1 VIVTQDERDERLV
14 AELEALRAL
23 KKASGILDFECTG
36 EPPDRYSI
44 TLRGKGI
51 SRDTSARA
59 DVEFVELHKIDLRL
73 PYSYPRRPPDIRWL
87 TPIFHPNISFSGF
100 INLKD
105 VGLPWVSDL
114 GLDVVCERLWDVA
127 RLQYMDLD
135 KATNYAAK
143 NWFEDESTLRL
154 PVDHRP
160 LRDRSAPQGGNVIRY
175 QRRGGQRI
183 SLPAARDAND
193 VFFIG
198 EDTPTPSL
206 PIRTAPRP
214 RPSHDDDDVLYIG
227 DD

>member
-1 VIVTQDERDERLV
+1 MTQQARHERLAV
-14 AELEALRAL
+14 ELEAMRAL
-23 KKASGILDFECTG
+23 KKASNILDFECTG

-44 TLRGKGI
+44 TLHGKGI
-51 SRDTSARA
+51 SRDTSPRA
-59 DVEFVELHKIDLRL
+59 DVELVERHKIDLRL
-73 PYSYPRRPPDIRWL
+73 PYSYPRRPPDIRWI

-105 VGLPWVSDL
+105 VGLPWDQDL

-127 RLQYMDLD
+127 RSQFMDLD

-143 NWFEDESTLRL
+143 NWFEDELTLQL
-154 PVDHRP
+154 PVDHRV

-175 QRRGGQRI
+175 QRRGDQRL
-183 SLPAARDAND
+183 SLPAARDAAE

-198 EDTPTPSL
+198 EDTPTPTL
-206 PIRTAPRP
+206 PIRTGPLR
-214 RPSHDDDDVLYIG
+214 RHSLGNDDVLYIG